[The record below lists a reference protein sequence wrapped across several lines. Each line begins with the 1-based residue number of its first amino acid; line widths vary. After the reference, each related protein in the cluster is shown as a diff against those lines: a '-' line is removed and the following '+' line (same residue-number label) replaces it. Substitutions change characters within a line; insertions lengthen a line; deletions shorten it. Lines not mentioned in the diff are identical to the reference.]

1 MKYLS
6 IDIEATGLDENCL
19 ILEFAMIPFCTNK
32 MELKESLQR
41 DYIIKSPSFDE
52 LKPTLDKWV
61 IDHNKEMI
69 DRSFASG
76 ITLET
81 FKNELQNYFESDE
94 VKAYFE
100 IKDNYKKDKV
110 IIFGKSLGAIDLPFL
125 NRDLGW
131 NFFRKYF
138 KHRQLDLSAVG
149 YSLVDMNFL
158 PAGSDSGEKLM
169 NYLGMGTV
177 KHTAL
182 EDAKNTA
189 LMYFELIKRFRKN

>member
-19 ILEFAMIPFCTNK
+19 ILEFAMIPFCTTK
-32 MELKESLQR
+32 MELKESLQKEF
-41 DYIIKSPSFDE
+41 IIKSPSFEE

-61 IDHNKEMI
+61 IDHNKAMI

-76 ITLET
+76 ITLEV
-81 FKNELQNYFESDE
+81 FKNEIQKYVESDE
-94 VKAYFE
+94 VKNYFE
-100 IKDNYKKDKV
+100 IKDNYKKDKI
-110 IIFGKSLGAIDLPFL
+110 IIFGKSLSAIDLPFL

-131 NFFRKYF
+131 NFIRKYF
-138 KHRQLDLSAVG
+138 KHRQLDLSGIG
-149 YSLVDMNFL
+149 YALVDMNYL
-158 PAGSDSGEKLM
+158 PIGSDSGEKLM
-169 NYLGMGTV
+169 NFLGMGNV

-189 LMYFELIKRFRKN
+189 LMYFELIKRFRKL